1 MINTDCILW
10 QTQLF
15 VNTLAYFYLKAYLEA
30 KPDILLSF
38 MLLNQLFSLD
48 TTIYRNSNF
57 VFVFSIKLWKNK
69 NNEIGKN
76 FSTAQKQK
84 SVGLI
89 WVFIV
94 LGIKCNF
101 VSSLQKIEEKKE
113 K

>member
-38 MLLNQLFSLD
+38 MLINFLVWTLHSLQ
-48 TTIYRNSNF
+48 
-57 VFVFSIKLWKNK
+57 KLWFCICFVHKIMK
-69 NNEIGKN
+69 KQELEIGKKIQYCPKTKKCQIH
-76 FSTAQKQK
+76 F
-84 SVGLI
+84 

-94 LGIKCNF
+94 LGIKYNF